1 MRSKKY
7 KVTYYYEDGHEHVKI
22 IDSAMNLWGTQDAI
36 NRDLRMER
44 ASDPTEGW
52 PTHAIVEE
60 FKP

>member
-7 KVTYYYEDGHEHVKI
+7 KVTYYYEDCRPVVKI
-22 IDSAMNLWGTQDAI
+22 IDSAFNLWGTQDAI
-36 NRDLRMER
+36 NRDIRMER

-60 FKP
+60 IK